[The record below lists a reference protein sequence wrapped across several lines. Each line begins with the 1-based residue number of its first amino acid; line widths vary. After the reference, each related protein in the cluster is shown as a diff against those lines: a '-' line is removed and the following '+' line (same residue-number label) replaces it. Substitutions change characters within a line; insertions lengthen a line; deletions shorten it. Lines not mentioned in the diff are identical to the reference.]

1 MTDTGCLR
9 VGQQAPGCSH
19 RSGGPRV
26 QGSHPVPVP
35 GQVCGAVLLS
45 AGLHLRLPD

>member
-9 VGQQAPGCSH
+9 VGQQALDFTATG
-19 RSGGPRV
+19 GGPGV

-35 GQVCGAVLLS
+35 GQVRGAVLLS
-45 AGLHLRLPD
+45 AGFHLRLPD